1 MENRDVFVSERS
13 RTSAR
18 FTKPIHKTTITT
30 FASKSFERKNKSKKV
45 AELQVTKSTRDL
57 FRRLLD
63 LSATNGIDLENV
75 ISFPILPEPACFA
88 CTAVNRWIVQKQFT
102 CVDCYTGRLIFS
114 NIILHKKT
122 IRSRLVASQAEMRKD
137 ECVPEVVAYE

>member
-1 MENRDVFVSERS
+1 MENRDVFVSERR

-75 ISFPILPEPACFA
+75 ISFPILPVSCKSMDSA
-88 CTAVNRWIVQKQFT
+88 
-102 CVDCYTGRLIFS
+102 
-114 NIILHKKT
+114 KT
-122 IRSRLVASQAEMRKD
+122 IHVCGLLYR
-137 ECVPEVVAYE
+137 EVDFLQYYSTQEDNQIKIGCQSS